1 MMQLLRTRLCQFA
14 LIAAGAGSS
23 LAWAALPSPT
33 PAQQQAAAAKK
44 AAGEAEAAKAK
55 EQLAASMDAL
65 GTRWRSRAASQG
77 WKTNAPVA
85 IAAAPVAGSPA
96 VGAPAAGVPAPGPA
110 ATGAPVGAPLSGAV
124 PQAVQTTGV
133 AITGIRVPGVS
144 PRATGVSANMITGTP
159 AGNAAAA
166 PGNGAAPRSPQALQ
180 SANVP
185 IKSEK
190 LGTASPSPDAKE
202 APSQTVPHGTSPAV
216 DKGNAKEV
224 KH

>member
-1 MMQLLRTRLCQFA
+1 MMQLLRTRLCQLA

-23 LAWAALPSPT
+23 LAWAALPAPT

-44 AAGEAEAAKAK
+44 AASDAQAAQDK
-55 EQLAASMDAL
+55 EKLAASMDAL
-65 GTRWRSRAASQG
+65 SARWRSRAASKG
-77 WKTNAPVA
+77 WKTSAPVA
-85 IAAAPVAGSPA
+85 IAAVPVAGTAAP
-96 VGAPAAGVPAPGPA
+96 GAPAPGPA
-110 ATGAPVGAPLSGAV
+110 ATAAAPVGAPLSGAV

-133 AITGIRVPGVS
+133 AITGTRVPGVPPS
-144 PRATGVSANMITGTP
+144 ATGVSATMITGTP
-159 AGNAAAA
+159 AGQAAAA

-180 SANVP
+180 AANVP

-190 LGTASPSPDAKE
+190 LGTAPPSPDAKD
-202 APSQTVPHGTSPAV
+202 APSKTVPHGVSPAV